1 MENFGATILG
11 NPAINV
17 GALHRIAAISGAGFD
32 FPAPQ
37 RGHCLP
43 LSVFKLS
50 YKDGYFQQFMMSVLV
65 NLLAGLLAVLMAV
78 VLF

>member
-1 MENFGATILG
+1 MWELCTAS
-11 NPAINV
+11 PPSPV
-17 GALHRIAAISGAGFD
+17 RALTPCPTTG
-32 FPAPQ
+32 P
-37 RGHCLP
+37 LP
-43 LSVFKLS
+43 SQLSVFKLS